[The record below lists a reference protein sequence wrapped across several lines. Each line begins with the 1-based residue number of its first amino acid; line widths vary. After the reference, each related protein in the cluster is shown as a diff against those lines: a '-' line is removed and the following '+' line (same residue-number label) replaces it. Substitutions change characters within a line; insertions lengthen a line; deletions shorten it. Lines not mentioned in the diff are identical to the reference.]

1 MRLIKRERNMKNIPE
16 IEPLIFCNKI
26 NKYLGT
32 NIKPIYIII
41 CILSIIFE
49 IFYITSIYLEK
60 LYENIYTDNSNIIN
74 KFLIEQYENL
84 ILSFYIPVLIF
95 YILNKL
101 FSFNFWDFLG
111 ITVNDNLISSSEPK
125 QYNKL
130 IYYPINT
137 YSSSFQICAGTYF
150 IMRSSF
156 VINYKT
162 TFILGVSV
170 YCLGVFSY
178 LWWSSSKEIIRKID
192 HLFMELH
199 CISLGFSFISLIGF
213 NSNYNI
219 ENVLNFIIFF
229 YAYIRFKFINKAKI
243 GLCIIFV
250 NICAFILM
258 FNLKNIGYIN
268 LYYGG
273 YLSIL
278 IGIFTKSLDKLYK
291 FIWGT
296 AFFHLFASLSFIL
309 CFEWSQ
315 TLSIK

>member
-111 ITVNDNLISSSEPK
+111 I
-125 QYNKL
+125 
-130 IYYPINT
+130 
-137 YSSSFQICAGTYF
+137 
-150 IMRSSF
+150 
-156 VINYKT
+156 
-162 TFILGVSV
+162 
-170 YCLGVFSY
+170 
-178 LWWSSSKEIIRKID
+178 
-192 HLFMELH
+192 FMELH